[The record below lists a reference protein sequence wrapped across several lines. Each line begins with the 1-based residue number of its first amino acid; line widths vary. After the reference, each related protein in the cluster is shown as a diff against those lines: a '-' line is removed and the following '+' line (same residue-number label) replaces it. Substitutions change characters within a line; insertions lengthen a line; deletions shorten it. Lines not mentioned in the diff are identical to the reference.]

1 MRGEAGPE
9 SGEVPGGRIVNPR
22 AQPKEDELNFL
33 ADCEENSFLSR
44 IPFFFFSR
52 QPEDI
57 FFYKLTER
65 T

>member
-1 MRGEAGPE
+1 MRGEAGPA

-22 AQPKEDELNFL
+22 AQPKEDELNFW

-44 IPFFFFSR
+44 IPFFFSFFPR

-57 FFYKLTER
+57 FFL
-65 T
+65 